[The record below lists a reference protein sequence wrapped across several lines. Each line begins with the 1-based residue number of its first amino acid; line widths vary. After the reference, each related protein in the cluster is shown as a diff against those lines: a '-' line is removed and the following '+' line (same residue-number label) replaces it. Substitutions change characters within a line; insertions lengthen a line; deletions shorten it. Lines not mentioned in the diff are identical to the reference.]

1 MDSFQEK
8 FIGFM
13 IGVVIGGY
21 SAMLMSMGAVL
32 SEKGNIDRGRD
43 EGIIYCTEKPAQCA
57 TEYKYL
63 KLKEVK
69 K

>member
-1 MDSFQEK
+1 MDRSQEI
-8 FIGFM
+8 FFAFM
-13 IGVVIGGY
+13 VTVVIAGY
-21 SAMLMSMGAVL
+21 SAMLINIGTVL
-32 SEKGNIDRGRD
+32 SEKGNIDRGWN

>member
-1 MDSFQEK
+1 MIDER

-13 IGVVIGGY
+13 AVVVIAGY
-21 SAMLMSMGAVL
+21 SAMLINIGADL
-32 SEKGNIDRGRD
+32 SETGNIDRGRD

>member
-1 MDSFQEK
+1 MDRSQEI
-8 FIGFM
+8 FFAFM
-13 IGVVIGGY
+13 VTVVIVGY
-21 SAMLMSMGAVL
+21 SAILVSIGADL

>member
-1 MDSFQEK
+1 MDSSQEK

-21 SAMLMSMGAVL
+21 SAMLINIGAVL
-32 SEKGNIDRGRD
+32 SETCNINRGRD

-57 TEYKYL
+57 TEYKHL

>member
-1 MDSFQEK
+1 MIEEK

-13 IGVVIGGY
+13 ACVVIVGY

-32 SEKGNIDRGRD
+32 SEKGNIDHGRD
-43 EGIIYCTEKPAQCA
+43 EGIIYCIEKPAQCT

>member
-1 MDSFQEK
+1 MDSSQEK

-13 IGVVIGGY
+13 IGVVIAGY
-21 SAMLMSMGAVL
+21 SAMLINIGAVL

>member
-1 MDSFQEK
+1 MIEEK
-8 FIGFM
+8 LITFM
-13 IGVVIGGY
+13 TVVVIAGY

-32 SEKGNIDRGRD
+32 SEKGNIDRGWD
-43 EGIIYCTEKPAQCA
+43 EGIIYCTEKPAQCT

>member
-1 MDSFQEK
+1 MNSSEEK

-13 IGVVIGGY
+13 IGVFIGGF

-43 EGIIYCTEKPAQCA
+43 EGVIYCIEKPAQCT

>member
-1 MDSFQEK
+1 MIDER

-13 IGVVIGGY
+13 IGVAIGGY

-32 SEKGNIDRGRD
+32 SETGNIDRGRD
-43 EGIIYCTEKPAQCA
+43 EGIIYCIEKPAQCA

>member
-57 TEYKYL
+57 TVYKYL